1 MEILAVYTDPKAL
14 ETALATGARHL
25 AATLDGF
32 ALVYRSGRDGGEPDG
47 WAGFTCARDAQLASE
62 QLTAFRKQIEQ
73 SERPVRGDGPSEPQ
87 RVWAR
92 AAGGVF
98 GFPLQHAGTIRGVA
112 VIGCPGPWPRIRNA
126 EIESILRQIGLVLDH
141 HAVSESSAEKAD
153 SSDELLDLSEQ
164 LLEKEV
170 ERIQQEQSF
179 LRQEELRRGLVERMA
194 IELRAPLNEII
205 QRVIAVLADEHE
217 NLSETGREAL
227 RSSLDEG
234 NYLARMLQNILD
246 LWRVQQDEMRIE
258 LQDVNIAEVLEEAI
272 FNVRDQVK
280 PHVSLEK
287 KIAQPLPRIRTDL
300 TKLSQI
306 LFHLLDNAAKF
317 TSNGSIELGVSVD
330 DGQLTCAVS
339 DTGIGVAPSDQSQ
352 LFDEFFKVD
361 RSPGSRHQG
370 VGLGLTLA
378 QALVAKLGGTVS
390 LESEVGRGSRF
401 TFTIPVT
408 LV

>member
-1 MEILAVYTDPKAL
+1 MEILAVYTDPEAL

-32 ALVYRSGRDGGEPDG
+32 ALVYRRSCDGEEPDG

-62 QLTAFRKQIEQ
+62 QLAAFRKRIEQ

-92 AAGGVF
+92 AAGGLF

-112 VIGCPGPWPRIRNA
+112 IIGCPGPWPRIRNA

-141 HAVSESSAEKAD
+141 HAVSESTAEQAD
-153 SSDELLDLSEQ
+153 SSEELMQLSEQ

-170 ERIQQEQSF
+170 ERIQQEQTF
-179 LRQEELRRGLVERMA
+179 LHQQELRRGLVERMA
-194 IELRAPLNEII
+194 LELRAPLNQII
-205 QRVIAVLADEHE
+205 ERVISVLADEHE

-246 LWRVQQDEMRIE
+246 LWRVQQDELRIE
-258 LQDVNIAEVLEEAI
+258 LQDVNIVEVLEEAI

-287 KIAQPLPRIRTDL
+287 KIAKPLPKIRTDL
-300 TKLSQI
+300 AKLSQI

-317 TSNGSIELGVSVD
+317 TSNGSIKLEVSLD
-330 DGQLTCAVS
+330 DAQLTCTVS
-339 DTGIGVAPSDQSQ
+339 DTGIGVAPSDQSH
-352 LFDEFFKVD
+352 LFDEFFQVD
-361 RSPGSRHQG
+361 RSSRRNHQG
-370 VGLGLTLA
+370 VGLGLTLT
-378 QALVAKLGGTVS
+378 QALIAKLGGTIS

-408 LV
+408 LI